1 MANIDAISKTFE
13 HEKVED
19 RLYKW
24 NQVVV
29 FIQKLIPKTI
39 YNGHAA
45 SKYNRSIAH
54 GSRHNN
60 TLQDILARWRRMQGY
75 ASLWV
80 PGTDHASIA
89 TEARLWNN

>member
-19 RLYKW
+19 RLYKKW
-24 NQVVV
+24 ESSGC
-29 FIQKLIPKTI
+29 FHTKLIPKKTI

-54 GSRHNN
+54 GSR
-60 TLQDILARWRRMQGY
+60 
-75 ASLWV
+75 
-80 PGTDHASIA
+80 P
-89 TEARLWNN
+89 